1 MKSRLLTILP
11 AVLLAGLALFPYVS
25 FGTDDGGLV
34 TLRGAPIPESVTDSE
49 NALKKPIESLPMERD
64 FTQQPPLVSHAVDN
78 YPVTKNFNKCMDC
91 HSWERYRE
99 AKATK
104 VSQTHF
110 KTSEGQDLANISPRR
125 YFCLQC
131 HVPQVDAKPLV
142 ANDYER
148 AKISR

>member
-1 MKSRLLTILP
+1 
-11 AVLLAGLALFPYVS
+11 
-25 FGTDDGGLV
+25 
-34 TLRGAPIPESVTDSE
+34 
-49 NALKKPIESLPMERD
+49 MERD

-78 YPVTKNFNKCMDC
+78 YPVTMNFNKCMDC

-99 AKATK
+99 MKATK

-131 HVPQVDAKPLV
+131 HVPQIDAKPLV
-142 ANDYER
+142 ANSYER
-148 AKISR
+148 AKSSR